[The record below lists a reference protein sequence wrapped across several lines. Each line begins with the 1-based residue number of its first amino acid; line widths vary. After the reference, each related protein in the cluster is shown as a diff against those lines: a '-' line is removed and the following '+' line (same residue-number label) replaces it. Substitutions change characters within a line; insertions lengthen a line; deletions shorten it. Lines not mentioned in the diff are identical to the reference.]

1 MSRIK
6 LQEKYNP
13 ERCSCCG
20 QTETYLLPIDKGTVD
35 ILRAI
40 SRAVMFKGINAIHP
54 RKEMEVNESANV
66 LLFCYDTMILEG
78 NLTSNMVGNL
88 SRPRFHGLIARI
100 KGEAGNYCLTTKG
113 ARFLNGTPIPRYA
126 IISKV
131 TGHQEGYWQPEKYQ
145 VSIKDFYTDD
155 ICWEAINF
163 EIKEGQIIRKIVK
176 EEGQRQMFKH

>member
-40 SRAVMFKGINAIHP
+40 SRAIMFKGINAIHP
-54 RKEMEVNESANV
+54 RKEMEVSYCAS
-66 LLFCYDTMILEG
+66 YAKMILSG
-78 NLTSNMVGNL
+78 HLTSNMVGNL
-88 SRPRFHGLIARI
+88 SRPRFHGLIASIRD
-100 KGEAGNYCLTTKG
+100 EAGNYCLTTKG
-113 ARFLNGTPIPRYA
+113 AKFLNGTLIPRYA
-126 IISKV
+126 IVSKV
-131 TGHQEGYWQPEKYQ
+131 TGHQIGYWKPEKYQ
-145 VSIKDFYTDD
+145 VSIKDFYAND

-163 EIKEGQIIRKIVK
+163 EIREGQIIRKIVK
-176 EEGQRQMFKH
+176 EEGQRQLHIH